1 MGDLGHMAGVLEQ
14 DDESGIQADGPVAGV
29 FVSDVLD

>member
-1 MGDLGHMAGVLEQ
+1 MAGVLEQ
-14 DDESGIQADGPVAGV
+14 DDEIGIQADGPVVGV